1 MTTVYF
7 ICGFITLA
15 TLWFVFGGSAHVFTS
30 PEKTRLNYLQERKD
44 VVYENMRDLNFEFHA
59 GKISAEDYASLKAS
73 LEEEAAGILA
83 ESARLQGAAGAGV
96 TPTKL
101 KGGRA

>member
-1 MTTVYF
+1 VVRF
-7 ICGFITLA
+7 QR
-15 TLWFVFGGSAHVFTS
+15 SANVFTS

-59 GKISAEDYASLKAS
+59 GKISPEDYASLKAS

-83 ESARLQGAAGAGV
+83 ESARLQAQPAGA
-96 TPTKL
+96 PTTN
-101 KGGRA
+101 APSQN

>member
-7 ICGFITLA
+7 ICGLITLA
-15 TLWFVFGGSAHVFTS
+15 TLWFVVSGSANVFTS